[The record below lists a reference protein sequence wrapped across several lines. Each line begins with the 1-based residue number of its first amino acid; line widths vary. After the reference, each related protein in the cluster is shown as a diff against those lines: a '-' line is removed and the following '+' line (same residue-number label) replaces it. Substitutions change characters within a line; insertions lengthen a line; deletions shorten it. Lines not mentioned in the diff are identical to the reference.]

1 MIKLGGGMGRLFWK
15 IFLTILVVQMLLTN
29 VIGFVLWLERPTM
42 ADWRR
47 EHPRPEAE
55 WPDARRRAE
64 GPDGGPPNWAARENR
79 PDTPPSARASD
90 MPVPQERFGE
100 HGMSGPTQELRGDSR
115 GPELHAPFP
124 PPPGGPR
131 GFPWL
136 PIVGSCVASLICAAL
151 MARYLSRPI
160 MALRRAFAAVAKG
173 NFDVHPVAE
182 IGRRRDELAEL
193 GHEFENTARQLQGLL
208 GNQRRLL
215 HDVSHE
221 VRSPLA
227 RMQLAI
233 DLARQ
238 QPEKTAVSMER
249 IERESAR
256 INRLVGE
263 LLTLSRLEAGV
274 CGSMEEILDLTAL
287 VGEVVE
293 DARFEAEAAHRK
305 VEFEAG
311 KEILIKGHGELL
323 QRAIENVVRNAVR
336 HTFEN
341 TAVTVTLH
349 EEGEILRICIDD
361 DGPGLPDSAL
371 DSIFEPFVRFREE
384 SSSNDG
390 YGLGLAITRQTIE
403 AHGGKV
409 RAINRPHGGLR
420 MEMTLPAQPELAQAM
435 KD

>member
-1 MIKLGGGMGRLFWK
+1 MGRLFWK
-15 IFLTILVVQMLLTN
+15 IFLTILVVQILLTN

-42 ADWRR
+42 ADWQR
-47 EHPRPEAE
+47 EHPHPEAGG
-55 WPDARRRAE
+55 PDDRRHFE
-64 GPDGGPPNWAARENR
+64 GPGGFPQNWAEREPR
-79 PDTPPSARASD
+79 PDEHSARTD
-90 MPVPQERFGE
+90 MPAPPGRFGE
-100 HGMSGPTQELRGDSR
+100 KGVSGPIQQVHPDMH
-115 GPELHAPFP
+115 GPF

-136 PIVGSCVASLICAAL
+136 PIVGSCIASLLCAVL

-256 INRLVGE
+256 IDRLVGE

-274 CGSMEEILDLTAL
+274 CGTMEEILDLTAL
-287 VGEVVE
+287 IGEVVD
-293 DARFEAEAAHRK
+293 DARFEAEASHRK
-305 VEFEAG
+305 VDFNATG
-311 KEILIKGHGELL
+311 EILIKGHGELL

-341 TAVTVTLH
+341 TVVTVSLH
-349 EEGEILRICIDD
+349 DEGDVLRICVDD

-371 DSIFEPFVRFREE
+371 DTIFEPFVRYREE
-384 SSSNDG
+384 STNDG

-403 AHGGKV
+403 AHGGRV

-420 MEMTLPAQPELAQAM
+420 MEMTLPAHPDLQQAVEA
-435 KD
+435 

>member
-1 MIKLGGGMGRLFWK
+1 MGRLFWK
-15 IFLTILVVQMLLTN
+15 IFLTVLVVQVLLTN

-42 ADWRR
+42 EDWRR

-55 WPDARRRAE
+55 WQDTRRHLE
-64 GPDGGPPNWAARENR
+64 GPDGLPPNWTEPSAR
-79 PDTPPSARASD
+79 PDEPPSARAGG
-90 MPVPQERFGE
+90 MPVPQEHFGE
-100 HGMSGPTQELRGDSR
+100 RSMSGPMQAAGA
-115 GPELHAPFP
+115 ELHGPFP
-124 PPPGGPR
+124 PPPHGPR

-160 MALRRAFAAVAKG
+160 MALRRAFSSVAKG

-238 QPEKTAVSMER
+238 QPEKTAISMER

-256 INRLVGE
+256 IDRLVGE

-287 VGEVVE
+287 VGEVVD

-305 VEFEAG
+305 VEFDAG
-311 KEILIKGHGELL
+311 GEILIKGHGELL
-323 QRAIENVVRNAVR
+323 QRAVENVVRNAVR

-341 TAVTVTLH
+341 TVVTVSLH
-349 EEGEILRICIDD
+349 DEGDTLRICVDD

-371 DSIFEPFVRFREE
+371 DTIFEPFVRFREE

-403 AHGGKV
+403 AHGGRV

-420 MEMTLPAQPELAQAM
+420 MEMTLPAQPELAEAM
-435 KD
+435 QG